1 MKLEF
6 CRSQNSAT
14 IHSTHEFFFFFFLL
28 NIKYRYISFPIEVN
42 RVTIYPWMKNSFSIS
57 KLFILR
63 RRNLKEIHLQSGCF
77 SHGHKQLA
85 LEITVTFGN
94 LFQHAS
100 QLPILI
106 SHSLQFYLECV
117 ELANAKYQISNSK
130 TETIKAKR
138 NPTEFIQSEP
148 KSRCNNSPQFLVE
161 YWDYH
166 FPIFGFQYSN
176 SADPIRSVKRH
187 IQISQWIRTFD
198 HYKMQ
203 QS

>member
-1 MKLEF
+1 MAAYKPNVTRVHNCLLARSVDMNSMKSNDLKLEV

-14 IHSTHEFFFFFFLL
+14 IHSTQKKIFFFFLL

-94 LFQHAS
+94 LFQHPS

-138 NPTEFIQSEP
+138 NPTKFIQSEP
-148 KSRCNNSPQFLVE
+148 QKPVQ
-161 YWDYH
+161 
-166 FPIFGFQYSN
+166 
-176 SADPIRSVKRH
+176 
-187 IQISQWIRTFD
+187 
-198 HYKMQ
+198 
-203 QS
+203 